1 MNSISEYIELLR
13 QIIRI
18 PSHSG
23 EEKAVADLIR
33 SFLEKKGCKVHRCL
47 DNLWIESES
56 AAAGKPTLLLN
67 AHLDTVKPSDAYSFD
82 PYCGRLEN
90 GRILGL
96 GSNDDGGSL
105 VSLMH
110 AWFELASHEQPYR
123 LIFSATAQEENSGP
137 DGFDA
142 VKGEWGD
149 VRLGVIGE
157 PTGMQMAVA
166 EKGLMVLDCTAHGKT
181 GHAAREGGVNAIY
194 EAMSDIEW
202 IRSFN
207 FPKVSPFLGPV
218 KMSTTIISAG
228 SAHNVIPDA
237 CSFTVDVRPNGE
249 YSNEEILSVI
259 RQNLKSE
266 VKARSMKNKSSAI
279 SQDNPI
285 VVRGRALGL
294 KAFGSPTASNQIR
307 CDFPTLKIG
316 PGESERSHTADEYIL
331 VSEIEEASRIYFKL
345 LDQLHI

>member
-1 MNSISEYIELLR
+1 MNNTSEYIELLR

-23 EEKAVADLIR
+23 EERAVADLIQ
-33 SFLEKKGCKVHRCL
+33 SFLEEKGCKVHRCI

-56 AAAGKPTLLLN
+56 AAGGKPSLLLN

-105 VSLMH
+105 VCLMH
-110 AWFELASHEQPYR
+110 AWFELASHRQPYR

-142 VKGEWGD
+142 VKGDWGD
-149 VRLGVIGE
+149 IRLGVIGE

-166 EKGLMVLDCTAHGKT
+166 EKGLMVLDCTAHGKS

-218 KMSTTIISAG
+218 KMTTTVINAG
-228 SAHNVIPDA
+228 KAHNVIPES
-237 CSFTVDVRPNGE
+237 CSFTVDVRSNGE
-249 YSNEEILSVI
+249 YSNAEILSI
-259 RQNLKSE
+259 IKENLKSD
-266 VKARSMKNKSSAI
+266 VRARSLRNNSSSI
-279 SQDNPI
+279 PLDNPI
-285 VVRGRALGL
+285 VARGLSFGL

-316 PGESERSHTADEYIL
+316 PGESERSHSADEYIL